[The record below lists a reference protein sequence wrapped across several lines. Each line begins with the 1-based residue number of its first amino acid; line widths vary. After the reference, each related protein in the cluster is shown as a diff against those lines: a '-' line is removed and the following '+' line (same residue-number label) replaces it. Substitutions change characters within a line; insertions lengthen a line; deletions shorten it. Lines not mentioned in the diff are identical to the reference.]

1 MFYVIYLLI
10 VANDKFVFVSFLL
23 VKSLNKEKNIK
34 KLLKPVVWSYFVK
47 KVFLKFFPNLQENTC
62 TKFVFNKAAD

>member
-34 KLLKPVVWSYFVK
+34 REIVK
-47 KVFLKFFPNLQENTC
+47 TSCLELFCEKGILKFFSKLTGKHLYKIC
-62 TKFVFNKAAD
+62 F